1 MTFSGESPGDL
12 LTVLQSPSLSHP
24 TLGLIFSSVAL
35 DIRSLAA
42 ACTTLPFPV
51 IGCSSAGEICTGRED
66 PISELSATGVLCDMD
81 PGSFAVRIFHRDEGS
96 SEDMGRAI
104 GTWGITSFTRPGFI
118 VLVSGLTNDGEVLM
132 QGIREVCEEPPFIA
146 GALAGDDGRHEE
158 TMVFL
163 NEAWSSDGVVAIA
176 LDQDR
181 FDLHT
186 LVTGGWQGVGAHK
199 LITRSSKN
207 RVYAIDHRPIFDI
220 YREYLQIRDE
230 DIPALTVSFPLIITR
245 EDGTEIIRTPLSVD
259 REEGALIFA
268 GSVPEGSRVR
278 FASSPGYTTIQNS
291 IREIQEYSGTI
302 QSADLLLLFSCMAR
316 YQMAGSHA
324 GDEITAASVIGN
336 VPIVGFFSYGEMGTD
351 DNGHSDFHNETFTLL
366 TIRERDYP

>member
-1 MTFSGESPGDL
+1 MTFSGESSRDL
-12 LTVLQSPSLSHP
+12 LTVLQSPPLPHP

-42 ACTTLPFPV
+42 ACSTLPFPV
-51 IGCSSAGEICTGRED
+51 IGCSSAGEICTGRDE
-66 PISELSATGVLCDMD
+66 PISELSATGFLCDID
-81 PGSFAVRIFHRDEGS
+81 PGSCSVRIFHRGEGT

-104 GTWGITSFTRPGFI
+104 GTWGRGSFSRPGFI
-118 VLVSGLTNDGEVLM
+118 VLISGLTADGEALM
-132 QGIREVCEEPPFIA
+132 QGIRGVCEEPPFIA

-158 TMVFL
+158 TLVFL
-163 NEAWSSDGVVAIA
+163 NEIWSPDGVVAMA

-199 LITRSSKN
+199 QITRSNNN
-207 RVYAIDHRPIFDI
+207 RVYTIDHRPVFDV

-230 DIPALTVSFPLIITR
+230 DIPTLTVSFPLIITR

-268 GSVPEGSRVR
+268 GSVPEGSMVR
-278 FASSPGYTTIQNS
+278 FASSPGYITIQNS
-291 IREIQEYSGTI
+291 IREIEAYRGTI

-316 YQMAGSHA
+316 HQIAGSLA
-324 GDEITAASVIGN
+324 ADEITAASQAGN
-336 VPIVGFFSYGEMGTD
+336 TAIVGFFSYGEIGTD

-366 TIRERDYP
+366 TIRERDCT